1 MPKKTKFDR
10 ALPDLDD
17 RDLKI
22 LSVLALLTGKRR
34 FNELLKLLKFP
45 KPTLSVHLKHLTQ
58 EKIVKR
64 TVEDVQKVTY
74 EIDRESFMSFLE
86 RANLAKEFLEFGEKE
101 KRIFESMSLSE
112 KIGYIYQVMIARD
125 LALLNAEI
133 RLALDKSLDNEL
145 NLRVL
150 SSPVFRYFEL
160 LLASQCREDKEYG
173 KKAIQEID
181 KLREQ
186 IRS

>member
-1 MPKKTKFDR
+1 MSKKTKFDR

-22 LSVLALLTGKRR
+22 LSVLAVMGRKMR
-34 FNELLKLLKFP
+34 FNEMKRLLNFP
-45 KPTLSVHLKHLTQ
+45 KPTLSLHLKHLTQ
-58 EKIVKR
+58 EKIVQR
-64 TVEDVQKVTY
+64 NVEDVQKVTY
-74 EIDRESFMSFLE
+74 EIDRKSFTRFLE
-86 RANLAKEFLEFGEKE
+86 RANLAKEFLEYGEKE
-101 KRIFESMSLSE
+101 KRIFESMPLSE
-112 KIGYIYQVMIARD
+112 KIAYIYQVMLFRD
-125 LALLNAEI
+125 LTQLKAEI
-133 RLALDKSLDNEL
+133 TLAMDRNLDNEL
-145 NLRVL
+145 NLRIL

-160 LLASQCREDKEYG
+160 LLTFQCRENKEYG